1 MHLHGSWPA
10 FPVTAS
16 EETMAKT
23 SKTMASRKRPPP
35 ASHGVGGGGAGAPAP
50 PLGGGPLPAGIDAL
64 LAKYA
69 RHLPP
74 GGTLT
79 VRLVKGP
86 TSASVDPIAAR
97 RAAARAARRTPG
109 AREDGAGR
117 ESDGDGSAAAA
128 AGTDGHKQ
136 RGINVP
142 LAFPR
147 IAKFS
152 ETVTPPD
159 FSKGSLKDGRLY
171 EEEVPIAK
179 VSSG

>member
-1 MHLHGSWPA
+1 
-10 FPVTAS
+10 
-16 EETMAKT
+16 MAKT

-35 ASHGVGGGGAGAPAP
+35 TTSNGVGGAGAYHP
-50 PLGGGPLPAGIDAL
+50 PVGGPLPTGIDAL

-97 RAAARAARRTPG
+97 REAAKAAKAAQRKRS
-109 AREDGAGR
+109 ANDDGSGD
-117 ESDGDGSAAAA
+117 ESDGGGAAAA
-128 AGTDGHKQ
+128 ADGTGGKKK
-136 RGINVP
+136 RGMNVP
-142 LAFPR
+142 LTFPR

-152 ETVTPPD
+152 QTVTPPD
-159 FSKGSLKDGRLY
+159 FSKGNLKDGRLY
-171 EEEVPIAK
+171 EEEVPKLK
-179 VSSG
+179 VSIQC